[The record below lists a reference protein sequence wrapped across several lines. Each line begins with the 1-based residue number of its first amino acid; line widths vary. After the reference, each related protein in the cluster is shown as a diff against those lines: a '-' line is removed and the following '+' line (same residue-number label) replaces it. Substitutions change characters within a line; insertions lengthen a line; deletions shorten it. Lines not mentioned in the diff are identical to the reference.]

1 MAGRQPAT
9 TYIGRRQRSVDQWA
23 DLRPIFKVCARK
35 RVYKREGGA
44 QEGRMVVSEVGRDVY
59 KVNLGGYL
67 AGYQEELEGRVRH
80 TVGYWSGDIGVR
92 KVNIGHCAEDRYAGA
107 ETGDT

>member
-9 TYIGRRQRSVDQWA
+9 TYIGRRQRSVDQCA

-44 QEGRMVVSEVGRDVY
+44 QEGSPEGNVGD
-59 KVNLGGYL
+59 
-67 AGYQEELEGRVRH
+67 
-80 TVGYWSGDIGVR
+80 
-92 KVNIGHCAEDRYAGA
+92 
-107 ETGDT
+107 